1 MKIWIC
7 TVVVAL
13 TGLICAPTR
22 AYAWGRDGHEIVARI
37 AEARLT
43 PKAKAGVEAL
53 LGKDKSMV
61 SVANWADAI
70 RKDREETGPWHYVN
84 IPYEM
89 RGFDEARDGKNGD
102 NVVDKIVEFA
112 NVLNDRKRSD
122 ADREEALKFLIHFVG
137 DLHQPLHSTERN
149 DDKGG
154 NFRLVF
160 FLNQSEAVNLHRVWD
175 SEILKRMMKTG
186 PTDLSADEMA
196 ARINESITEKQVRE
210 WTRSDPVAWVN
221 ESHKLAVE
229 IVYAD
234 IPADGPPPK
243 IAEAYLTRAEPV
255 IEMQLAR
262 AGVRLADV
270 LNRVFQ

>member
-1 MKIWIC
+1 MKLWLCILVI
-7 TVVVAL
+7 VL
-13 TGLICAPTR
+13 LAPTL
-22 AYAWGRDGHEIVARI
+22 AFAWGRDGHEIVARI
-37 AEARLT
+37 AEARLI
-43 PKAKAGVEAL
+43 PKARAGVEAL
-53 LGKDKSMV
+53 LGRTESMA
-61 SVANWADAI
+61 SVANWADQI

-102 NVVDKIVEFA
+102 NVVNKIVDFA
-112 NVLNDRKRSD
+112 TVLNDRKRSD

-137 DLHQPLHSTERN
+137 DLHQPLHSTDRN

-160 FLNQSEAVNLHRVWD
+160 FLDQPEAVNLHRVWD
-175 SEILKRMMKTG
+175 SEILKHMMNDGEKKE
-186 PTDLSADEMA
+186 SVEEMA
-196 ARINESITEKQVRE
+196 ARIATSITDKQARQ
-210 WTRSDPVAWVN
+210 WTAGDPVAWVN

-229 IVYAD
+229 TVYAD
-234 IPADGPPPK
+234 VPADGPPVK
-243 IAEAYLTRAEPV
+243 IGEAYVTRAEPV

-270 LNRVFQ
+270 LNRVFR